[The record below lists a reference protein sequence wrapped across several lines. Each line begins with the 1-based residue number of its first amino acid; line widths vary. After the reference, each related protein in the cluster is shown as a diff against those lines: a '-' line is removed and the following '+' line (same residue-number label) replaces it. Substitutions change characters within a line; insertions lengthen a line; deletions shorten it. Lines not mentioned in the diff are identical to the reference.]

1 MTVKISMIAAI
12 GMNREIGYRN
22 DLLWHIPADL
32 KRFKNITSGHTV
44 IMGRKTFESIGCK
57 PLRNRKN
64 IVITTQKQFHAQG
77 VEIVHSVDEAL
88 EHIKHIDEVF
98 ILGGAAIYKQFI
110 PYADTL
116 YLTLVKKEYKAD
128 TFFPE
133 YNLGDWEISEFQK
146 IINDEDAGVDY
157 SFITLTRKKRDI

>member
-1 MTVKISMIAAI
+1 MIAAI

>member
-98 ILGGAAIYKQFI
+98 ILGGAAIYKQFM